1 LPVIEVN
8 NINIYYA
15 SAGQGEALIMLMG
28 LGADHSG
35 WNSQVPFF
43 KKYYRVIAPD
53 NRGVG
58 KSDKPKGPY
67 SITMMADD
75 TLALMK
81 ALNIEKAH
89 IMGES
94 MGGMIAQEI
103 AINYP
108 QRVRKLVLVSTYA
121 RDDQSSS
128 GSTSELFKEVQTTGK
143 VGSSLINLAF
153 NKPLNRVFV
162 KVMARINSTFTK
174 GSVKKV
180 NKVGFDVNLK
190 PASNITLWTDCL

>member
-1 LPVIEVN
+1 
-8 NINIYYA
+8 
-15 SAGQGEALIMLMG
+15 
-28 LGADHSG
+28 
-35 WNSQVPFF
+35 
-43 KKYYRVIAPD
+43 
-53 NRGVG
+53 
-58 KSDKPKGPY
+58 
-67 SITMMADD
+67 
-75 TLALMK
+75 
-81 ALNIEKAH
+81 
-89 IMGES
+89 MGES

-180 NKVGFDVNLK
+180 NKVGFDGQLEACLKHNTLDRLPLIKAPTLIIVGEADRVIKPSSSEIMAARIPLCQLAKFKNGSHVLNMEMTNLF
-190 PASNITLWTDCL
+190 NQTVLNFLTDSMISSD